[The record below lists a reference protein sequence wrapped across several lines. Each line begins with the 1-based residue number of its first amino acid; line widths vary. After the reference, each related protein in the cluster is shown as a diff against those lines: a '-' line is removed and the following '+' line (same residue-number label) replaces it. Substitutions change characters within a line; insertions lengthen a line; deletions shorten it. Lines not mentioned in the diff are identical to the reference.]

1 MTPRAGG
8 TDEGRE
14 QGKVSTD
21 QKTRGKSRWLT
32 PALLALPFLA
42 AIAFA
47 AVKIGPQLLELI
59 NVAIKGTVVK

>member
-1 MTPRAGG
+1 M
-8 TDEGRE
+8 
-14 QGKVSTD
+14 STD
-21 QKTRGKSRWLT
+21 QKTRGKSRGRT

>member
-14 QGKVSTD
+14 RERVSTE
-21 QKTRGKSRWLT
+21 QKNHGKGKWLL
-32 PALLALPFLA
+32 PMLFALPFLA

-47 AVKIGPQLLELI
+47 VIRFGPRLIEII
-59 NVAIKGTVVK
+59 NVAIKGAVVS